1 MSVKVTMFKTI
12 RFVNV
17 FVNKNNILCLTQ
29 DLEKELQQSK
39 DSYDDLNDQKQELD
53 GEVKFLKREMTKRD
67 RAIHVCHCFNHFTK
81 LISF

>member
-1 MSVKVTMFKTI
+1 MFKTI
-12 RFVNV
+12 RF
-17 FVNKNNILCLTQ
+17 FNIFENDFFLTQ

-67 RAIHVCHCFNHFTK
+67 RAIHVCCFF
-81 LISF
+81 

>member
-1 MSVKVTMFKTI
+1 MLKTI

-17 FVNKNNILCLTQ
+17 FEYKNRFLCLTQ

-67 RAIHVCHCFNHFTK
+67 RAIHVCCFF
-81 LISF
+81 F